1 MDTTTKAKTRTLTDE
16 EINTLWNICLTAQ
29 ARFKAAE
36 GEVKEWP
43 RISDQ
48 YARQAVE
55 AKNWADILS
64 HVPKVTIE
72 VDPE

>member
-1 MDTTTKAKTRTLTDE
+1 MSTTTKAKTRTLTE
-16 EINTLWNICLTAQ
+16 SEINTLWNICLTAK

-36 GEVKEWP
+36 VEVKEWP
-43 RISDQ
+43 QLSNQ

-55 AKNWADILS
+55 AQQWADIFS
-64 HVPKVTIE
+64 HFPEITVE